1 MYTLANSLDYF
12 FIYGPEFKDI
22 LPEYMNITGIP
33 QLPPKWS
40 FGLWMSKCTYNSQDE
55 VLKIA
60 GKLRANKVPC
70 DVINIDLWHNYDFI
84 FKKEFPDPAGMVE
97 RLDADGFKLSLW
109 QHPYLIKGTKIYEE
123 AEKKGLLSKNTENK
137 SFGDIGIVD
146 FTNPEAVTWY
156 KNVIRKLLDIGV
168 AVIKVDFGE
177 AADENAL
184 YYGISQDEI
193 HNIYP
198 LLYNKALFEITE
210 EVREKETE

>member
-1 MYTLANSLDYF
+1 MSSKGYGIYVNTAAPTRFNMGEWSFISYTMYALTNSLDYF

-97 RLDADGFKLSLW
+97 RLDADGFVMAYDAGSST
-109 QHPYLIKGTKIYEE
+109 PGTV
-123 AEKKGLLSKNTENK
+123 G
-137 SFGDIGIVD
+137 IGI
-146 FTNPEAVTWY
+146 
-156 KNVIRKLLDIGV
+156 G
-168 AVIKVDFGE
+168 
-177 AADENAL
+177 
-184 YYGISQDEI
+184 S
-193 HNIYP
+193 
-198 LLYNKALFEITE
+198 
-210 EVREKETE
+210 